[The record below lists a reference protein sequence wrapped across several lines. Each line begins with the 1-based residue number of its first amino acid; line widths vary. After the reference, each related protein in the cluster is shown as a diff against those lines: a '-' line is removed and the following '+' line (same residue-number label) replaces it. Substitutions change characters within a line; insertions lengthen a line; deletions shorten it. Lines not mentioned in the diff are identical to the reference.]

1 MPNRLPLIFT
11 PSLGIPHGTL
21 LGLAAA
27 VGQARGRAHL
37 KLMDFFFVS
46 HDWSAG
52 QSNAPWHRYQKKWP
66 ALWSGPYDENNWFP
80 FVFGQLLNP
89 YFWGADLPGVNLA
102 SRKITADTDIEPDS
116 PKWWFSKKNRYSH
129 RVSMH
134 LHSNCR
140 RSKLFRLPY
149 SSIKLRIPQT
159 KSRSSHKLQAW
170 MEKSAWSSTGVMVLA
185 KRKIFH
191 QPRFPWNKRISLK

>member
-116 PKWWFSKKNRYSH
+116 PKWWFSKKNRDSH
-129 RVSMH
+129 TST
-134 LHSNCR
+134 L
-140 RSKLFRLPY
+140 
-149 SSIKLRIPQT
+149 
-159 KSRSSHKLQAW
+159 KLQAFKTVSPAIFVYKTQDSPNKKPF
-170 MEKSAWSSTGVMVLA
+170 KSQTSSMNGKVSL
-185 KRKIFH
+185 KFH
-191 QPRFPWNKRISLK
+191 GGHGFGQKKNISPTKISLK